1 MFNKYYELVSSQLGT
16 ILQSQIDF
24 KKRKPDCS
32 YSAVKCLLVFLMV
45 YGCVVRSL
53 SRLCVFVRVFR
64 SLFCSRHMLFVSVK
78 ARL

>member
-1 MFNKYYELVSSQLGT
+1 MVFNKYYELVSSQLGT

-45 YGCVVRSL
+45 YGEELVS
-53 SRLCVFVRVFR
+53 SLCVCACVQVII
-64 SLFCSRHMLFVSVK
+64 LFLSYVICLCEG
-78 ARL
+78 